1 MTVMAWLS
9 LLVAVFS
16 MSAVGPMFLY
26 LEKRGLTAM
35 RAVFWRQTIQVLSSL
50 LPMLLEHL
58 WTPKSERAWWHL
70 RVMQGKDEDFAL
82 EEERRI
88 AREKEQRRRARRL
101 AQGECEE
108 ESAQSQSHQLS
119 LSPVDADG
127 SMPKRPSRLSRKRRG
142 AYAAAATS
150 DGGASPSSTG
160 AGAVERRGSNS
171 DLTLSLE
178 GDDDFDGSSQS
189 PQQHH
194 HQLQAPTP
202 ARVAGRNVWQSLF
215 VISFCWFASVS
226 LWVIALP
233 YTSAARASLFSS
245 LYPLFVICYLKLWRK
260 VPVSAGE
267 FGGVA
272 VCVAGIAISELMA
285 SLAPDTNTMAAQAA
299 LQARQQRDAA
309 AAAAALNST
318 ALNGTVATIPEAL
331 LEDSHA
337 AFLQFIG
344 DALCVLGSIFIAYN
358 VLEGSPCRKAVPLF
372 AYTTITSVGCWIF
385 LLVATVS
392 LEGTTLSMHPVDGAF
407 GWLADTEMTV
417 RIILFGFLVGM
428 VGISGFNFAVAHMS
442 PILFST
448 VQLLDPGLA
457 GIMSAMFGIEGWP
470 VGSTYLGVGLVTA
483 GIFLVVLY
491 QTRRETEAEQTRAEE
506 KRRMEMDSDDED
518 EGEGKGKELHEVREK
533 DLDLHDSSST
543 LRPRR
548 PSIRQISISDH
559 KDEEAELDAAAMELS
574 AHGSGGGGRGSGRGD
589 GFVAIGRTASDSLGD
604 EDEDVD
610 VDGDVRSPR
619 TKKGRGR
626 AAAYSRVEM
635 QTVANSPASLQH
647 EA

>member
-1 MTVMAWLS
+1 
-9 LLVAVFS
+9 
-16 MSAVGPMFLY
+16 MFLY
-26 LEKRGLTAM
+26 LEKRGLKAM

-58 WTPKSERAWWHL
+58 WTPKAERAWWHL

-88 AREKEQRRRARRL
+88 ARKKKEQRRKARRL

-108 ESAQSQSHQLS
+108 ELGQSQSQQLS

-127 SMPKRPSRLSRKRRG
+127 SMPKRPSRLSRKRKG

-150 DGGASPSSTG
+150 DGGASPSPTG
-160 AGAVERRGSNS
+160 AGAAERRGSSS
-171 DLTLSLE
+171 DLALSLE

-189 PQQHH
+189 PPQHH

-344 DALCVLGSIFIAYN
+344 DALCVLGSLFIAYN
-358 VLEGSPCRKAVPLF
+358 VLESNPCRKAVPLF
-372 AYTTITSVGCWIF
+372 AYTTITSIGCWIF

-457 GIMSAMFGIEGWP
+457 GIMSAVFGIEGWP

-491 QTRRETEAEQTRAEE
+491 QTRRETEAEQARAEE
-506 KRRMEMDSDDED
+506 KRRMEVDSDDED
-518 EGEGKGKELHEVREK
+518 ENESNGKELREVRENGSTAPEK
-533 DLDLHDSSST
+533 SLSST

-548 PSIRQISISDH
+548 PSIRQISVSDH
-559 KDEEAELDAAAMELS
+559 EDEEAELDAAAMELS
-574 AHGSGGGGRGSGRGD
+574 AHGGGGGGGRGD

-604 EDEDVD
+604 EDEDEDVD

-626 AAAYSRVEM
+626 GRAAYSRVEM